1 MAGFI
6 VLLVIVI
13 VIALIFYGK
22 YVRQRTAAASTNRQH
37 ERACALLQDEFIVV
51 DLETTGLD
59 PTRHTIIE
67 IGAIRVTPVMIAAPT
82 ATAQTYQALVK
93 TKKKLP
99 VKITEITGLTKEVLD
114 KDGDELPDVLKGFL
128 AFVGERRIVTYN
140 AEFDM
145 AFLHAA
151 CDSLKMP
158 RLRNPV
164 SCALIMSR
172 AAFPQLKNHRLATL
186 AQMLGKTQTHRAIG
200 DAHVALIAYVAAVGI
215 LGRV

>member
-1 MAGFI
+1 MTSFI
-6 VLLVIVI
+6 VLGSIILLV
-13 VIALIFYGK
+13 ALVVYGK
-22 YVRQRTAAASTNRQH
+22 HVKRMAATAALKRRH
-37 ERACALLQDEFIVV
+37 ERACALLHEEFVV
-51 DLETTGLD
+51 LDLETTGLD
-59 PTRHTIIE
+59 AARHTIIE
-67 IGAIRVTPVMIAAPT
+67 IGAIRVTPAMIAEPT
-82 ATAQTYQALVK
+82 FTAQTYQALVK
-93 TKKKLP
+93 TKGKLP
-99 VKITEITGLTKEVLD
+99 VKITEITGLTKEMLH
-114 KDGDELPDVLKGFL
+114 KDGDELPDALNGLL

-158 RLRNPV
+158 RLRNLV

-172 AAFPQLKNHRLATL
+172 AAFPHLKNHKLATL
-186 AQMLGKTQTHRAIG
+186 AQILSMTQNHRAIG